1 MSEKESLLTKLTTD
15 DLSEL
20 KGFAELIQF
29 WTEPS
34 LKKGYQ
40 KRNTI
45 PSIDYMEVLNFLE
58 AESKRVKKIYSL
70 FHDTLP
76 NLENYDQKA
85 SLIQQEKLRVQKT
98 KREVIRRTC
107 TENGVFHN
115 ALSEIFDKAY
125 SFS

>member
-1 MSEKESLLTKLTTD
+1 MAQWDPSIHSYD
-15 DLSEL
+15 V
-20 KGFAELIQF
+20 IQQKCEVENF
-29 WTEPS
+29 SPS

>member
-1 MSEKESLLTKLTTD
+1 MFEKESLLTKLTSD

-20 KGFAELIQF
+20 KGFEELLQF

-58 AESKRVKKIYSL
+58 NESERIKKIYNL

-76 NLENYDQKA
+76 NLEKYDQKA
-85 SLIQQEKLRVQKT
+85 SLIKQEKLRLQKT
-98 KREVIRRTC
+98 KREVIKRTC
-107 TENGVFHN
+107 KENGAFHN
-115 ALSEIFDKAY
+115 ALSEIFNKAY

>member
-20 KGFAELIQF
+20 KGFEELIQF

-58 AESKRVKKIYSL
+58 DESKRVKKIYSL

-85 SLIQQEKLRVQKT
+85 SLIQQEKLRLQKT

>member
-20 KGFAELIQF
+20 KGFEELIQF

-58 AESKRVKKIYSL
+58 NERKRVKKIYSL

-115 ALSEIFDKAY
+115 ALSEIFNKAY

>member
-20 KGFAELIQF
+20 KGFEELIQF

-58 AESKRVKKIYSL
+58 NERKRVKKIYNL

>member
-20 KGFAELIQF
+20 KGFEELIQF

-58 AESKRVKKIYSL
+58 NERKRVKKIYNL

-85 SLIQQEKLRVQKT
+85 SLIQQEELRLQKT